1 MEPLLASALGTR
13 VKIDIALDGSVP
25 AIHVDAAQIEMIVLN
40 IAINARDAMP
50 SGGTLRIAT
59 SAEVLPASA
68 NPDSPPPGCYVCL
81 RMTDDGAGMS
91 PDVLARAFEPY
102 FSTKPQGTGSGLGLS
117 QVYGIARQS
126 GGQARIES
134 TLGVGTSVIV
144 HLPCEAGH
152 EPGETPTEAVQ
163 ERAQDKSCKRATL
176 LVVDDDHA
184 VRSTTAM
191 LLRRSGYTVTEAEGG
206 DAALSILAHDGSIEL
221 LITDV
226 VMPKMNGAELA
237 AKASE
242 LRPELPILFLSGYAD
257 PQGGTIMIPLAQL
270 VRKPFRP
277 VDLIGLIEQTLSA
290 RAGATVGPDSRM
302 ADAPAGED

>member
-1 MEPLLASALGTR
+1 MS
-13 VKIDIALDGSVP
+13 
-25 AIHVDAAQIEMIVLN
+25 
-40 IAINARDAMP
+40 
-50 SGGTLRIAT
+50 
-59 SAEVLPASA
+59 
-68 NPDSPPPGCYVCL
+68 
-81 RMTDDGAGMS
+81 DDGTGMT
-91 PDVLARAFEPY
+91 PEVLARAFEPY

-134 TLGVGTSVIV
+134 TVGVGTSVIV
-144 HLPCEAGH
+144 HLPCEAVP
-152 EPGETPTEAVQ
+152 EASDTPTEAVPERSQ
-163 ERAQDKSCKRATL
+163 EKGCKRATL

-237 AKASE
+237 AKASA

-257 PQGGTIMIPLAQL
+257 PQGGTISIPLARL

-277 VDLIGLIEQTLSA
+277 ADLIGLIEQTLSA
-290 RAGATVGPDSRM
+290 RTGAANGPDLRM
-302 ADAPAGED
+302 AEAPAGEA